1 MVASGTI
8 LPSMAAGLVVA
19 RGGMFSVRLCI
30 DEAGKS
36 CEIGIDQVRAVLENP
51 DYLVWI
57 DVDRDHLNALEPYQ
71 DLIPIHPLAREDATS
86 PQQRP
91 ILSKYGETLFLV
103 MYEMIHEDDHITP
116 YPIALFVGRNYVVS
130 VRDVE
135 RSTLDDVATRW
146 REYDK
151 AVKTRTPGFLLYAI
165 LDEIVDDYFP
175 VVDTLGERV
184 EALEDEIILTRRD
197 HIQQQ
202 IHTFRK
208 ELFAVRRAIGP
219 EREVLNGLVHRDTP
233 LIDEEAVDFV
243 QDVYDHLLRVLD
255 WLDAYRDMASNL
267 FDMQLAMAS
276 HRLDQVMRTLTVA
289 SIMLMVASLIAGIYG
304 MNFEHMPELHWLFGY
319 PMALALMI
327 ALMTMLFLFFKRRNW
342 V

>member
-1 MVASGTI
+1 
-8 LPSMAAGLVVA
+8 MAAGSVVV
-19 RGGMFSVRLCI
+19 RGGMFAVRLCI
-30 DEAGKS
+30 DDKGRS
-36 CEIGIDQVRAVLENP
+36 CEVGSDHVRSVLEKP
-51 DYLVWI
+51 DYLVWL
-57 DVDRDHLNALEPYQ
+57 DVDRDHLDALAPYR

-86 PQQRP
+86 LHQRP

-103 MYEMIHEDDHITP
+103 MYELILENGHIAP
-116 YPIALFVGRNYVVS
+116 YPVALFVGKNYVVS

-151 AVKTRTPGFLLYAI
+151 TVKTRTPGFLLYAI
-165 LDEIVDDYFP
+165 LDELVDDYFP
-175 VVDTLGERV
+175 VVDTLGEQV
-184 EALEDEIILTRRD
+184 EALEDEIIVTRRD
-197 HIQQQ
+197 HIQQR
-202 IHTFRK
+202 IHAFRK
-208 ELFAVRRAIGP
+208 ELFEVRRAIGP

-233 LIDEEAVDFV
+233 VIDEEVVDYV

-289 SIMLMVASLIAGIYG
+289 SIMLMVSSLIAGIYG
-304 MNFEHMPELHWLFGY
+304 MNFDHMPELHWLFGY
-319 PMALALMI
+319 PMALTLMV
-327 ALMTMLFLFFKRRNW
+327 ALMTTLFLFFKRRDW